1 MSIEQTFELIDGSEE
16 LLKIAELADEHG
28 LVADI
33 VYCDGL
39 EDHEVVQEVVV
50 YDKNRYATYENN
62 YMDDEIAEVWESRD
76 MNASLE
82 GAWYE

>member
-16 LLKIAELADEHG
+16 LLKIAEQADEHG
-28 LVADI
+28 LVVDI
-33 VYCDGL
+33 VYYDGL
-39 EDHEVVQEVVV
+39 EDEEVVQEVVV
-50 YDKNRYATYENN
+50 YDKNRYATYENT
-62 YMDDEIAEVWESRD
+62 YLDDEIEEVWESRN